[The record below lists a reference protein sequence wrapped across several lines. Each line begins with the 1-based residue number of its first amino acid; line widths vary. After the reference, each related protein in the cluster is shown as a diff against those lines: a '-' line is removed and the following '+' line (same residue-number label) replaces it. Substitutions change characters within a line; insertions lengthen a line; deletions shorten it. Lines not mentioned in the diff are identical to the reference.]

1 MGSPKIVTFS
11 SLKGGSS
18 KTTDVISIAEDLAD
32 KGHKV
37 LLIDKD
43 HQCNLTHFYG
53 VYEQE
58 GTIAE
63 VYDVDGGDE
72 VKVLNVAPNIDLIAG
87 SMILDEYE
95 RRLETDNKKN
105 MMFYLWLRKNA
116 QKINFGQYG
125 YVIIDCHPDFGIA
138 TRNAIAVSHE
148 VITPVVPGDFSIE
161 GITSVKVRLANYR
174 EDEIDYTTL
183 ETRITAKHHFLPCM
197 IANDEPS
204 KLLLE
209 RLSKE
214 DNVIQGVIPYKVLFK
229 KISKDDTI
237 IDMMKRMGD
246 WQKHKEFFDTFK
258 KTLEQVEKVIDEA

>member
-1 MGSPKIVTFS
+1 
-11 SLKGGSS
+11 
-18 KTTDVISIAEDLAD
+18 
-32 KGHKV
+32 
-37 LLIDKD
+37 
-43 HQCNLTHFYG
+43 
-53 VYEQE
+53 
-58 GTIAE
+58 
-63 VYDVDGGDE
+63 
-72 VKVLNVAPNIDLIAG
+72 
-87 SMILDEYE
+87 
-95 RRLETDNKKN
+95 

-116 QKINFGQYG
+116 QKINFGQYS